1 MRNMRSFILV
11 SILVFSSWS
20 SLLGQDDAYLNKL
33 DSIAFN
39 ALEQGDT
46 SVVTK
51 ANRLLHESSKR
62 DNPSFHPINAHTIL
76 GIVNKNK
83 GYYLTALDHYLKAL
97 NAAEEIKDDGRVS
110 ACYNNIG
117 NIHLLLEDYEKA
129 CEYFNKSLKIEEKFD
144 RPLQK
149 SIRLYNLG
157 DAYNKRDSFDLALS
171 YFTNSLLIE
180 KKLANNEG
188 VIYAQLGIADIYVK
202 IDRLTDA
209 ENLLEQI
216 NQVLEAHQVE
226 ERILY
231 EILKGRIHLAK
242 KNYSSS
248 LDNFN
253 RAEAFSTKNN
263 LRIHLL
269 DIYLFKIKAYKSL
282 EDWKSATFVYDQF
295 ESLKDE
301 LNQEKVKSQLEDKT
315 FQNELMKKEL
325 EIQLIQEE
333 KDLAVKNQ
341 QMEKNVADHRSK
353 IVWFLLLSLFLLIGL
368 IFFGIRK
375 ISKEK

>member
-1 MRNMRSFILV
+1 MRIVIFISFLT
-11 SILVFSSWS
+11 LSSWNV
-20 SLLGQDDAYLNKL
+20 LLGQNDAYLDEL
-33 DSIAFN
+33 DSIAFQ

-46 SVVTK
+46 SVVAK
-51 ANRLLHESSKR
+51 ANKLLEESAKKNSA
-62 DNPSFHPINAHTIL
+62 PFYTINAHTIL
-76 GIVNKNK
+76 GIVSKNK
-83 GYYLTALDHYLKAL
+83 GYYLTALDHNLKAL
-97 NAAEEIKDDGRVS
+97 NAAEKIQDEARVS

-129 CEYFNKSLKIEEKFD
+129 CEYFNKSLKLEEKFD

-157 DAYNKRDSFDLALS
+157 DAYNRRDSFDLALS

-180 KKLANNEG
+180 KKLTNTEG

-202 IDRLTDA
+202 IERFADA
-209 ENLLEQI
+209 ENLLTQI
-216 NQVLEAHQVE
+216 NESLEEYQIE

-231 EILKGRIHLAK
+231 EILLGRIHLNRG
-242 KNYSSS
+242 NYPLS
-248 LDNFN
+248 LENFN
-253 RAEAFSTKNN
+253 RAETASLKNN
-263 LRIHLL
+263 FRIHLL
-269 DIYLFKIKAYKSL
+269 DIYLLKIKAFKAL
-282 EDWKSATFVYDQF
+282 EDWRNATSIYDQL
-295 ESLKDE
+295 EELKDD

-325 EIQLIQEE
+325 EIKLIQDE

-353 IVWFLLLSLFLLIGL
+353 IVWFLVFSLLLLFGL
-368 IFFGIRK
+368 IFIGIRK
-375 ISKEK
+375 ISGQK